1 MLLQLADWDRRGF
14 CQLLYLGRKYRLQPL
29 ALTLS
34 ASGNGPLYLYVSVV
48 LLLLRDDGQHF
59 FNLMLAAFLVELPLY
74 LLLKNT
80 IRRTRPCH
88 CLPAGV
94 VTHFEPSDRFSLPSG
109 HTAAAFVFATGVI
122 MVYPLFTI
130 PVLLWALLVGSSRVM
145 LGVHYPTDILAGML
159 LGSSAT
165 YYAAY
170 CLQG

>member
-1 MLLQLADWDRRGF
+1 MLLRLADWDRRGF
-14 CQLLYLGRKYRLQPL
+14 CQLHYLGRKYRLQPL
-29 ALTLS
+29 ALAFS
-34 ASGNGPLYLYVSVV
+34 ASGNGPLYLYASV
-48 LLLLRDDGQHF
+48 LLLLVRDDGQHF

-88 CLPAGV
+88 SLAAGV

-109 HTAAAFVFATGVI
+109 HTAAAFVFASGI
-122 MVYPLFTI
+122 IICYPLLTI
-130 PVLLWALLVGSSRVM
+130 PVLIWAALVACSRIV

-159 LGSSAT
+159 LGCSAT
-165 YYAAY
+165 YYASY